1 MGGGQSKEEQLY
13 QAVQHANHTAV
24 KTLRRDGTSLEWTDK
39 DGRTPLILACTRS
52 ELFDMVITLLNLGA
66 SIKAFRPGSHGGFP
80 LHHAAKRGLDKT
92 VILLLSR
99 GADPLAVNDDG
110 QTPLDMARSRGH
122 VSVVRIIEVRV
133 NREQKKEKQCFGCDV
148 LVSHLKRYLQ
158 DRMCLFSGV
167 LREISGPGFLEALA
181 PQWVTRKVWAVVM
194 PSAQARRLPRY
205 ELVIYQSPKVSL
217 PRIIIA
223 LSKVQIEEPNF
234 SLADPVMILTDR
246 SSKTR
251 FKFLSEF
258 EGRKP
263 QLEKFHRACKG
274 IPYQQQSATSSPQ
287 ESVSPTRSRG
297 PPITIVGPAPPR
309 TVTAPPP
316 QQVVVCPPVRKVS
329 SPPHSKTEIPEDV
342 ALAMAINA
350 SIQSANAEG
359 LILSPTSSSV
369 VDECWP
375 SLSSPPKAAKRRGPL
390 SRNRWSLDSDNSNS
404 TSNSSCWG
412 SPEAGPS
419 RATSLPLQQSP
430 SPPPPPYEQRTRVES
445 FWQTRPVATKPPVR
459 NVPVKDPS
467 APAAP
472 PGCSNVPVEIFV
484 PSGPPPPPPPPVC
497 SHRQLTTQSEARQG
511 ASPSGFSLFGIK
523 KKAVNPEH
531 QKVVARAGTGGT
543 GDEKASGQCV
553 VCWDAPA
560 RGVCIPC
567 GHLAGC
573 MNCLMEIKEKT
584 WGCPVCR
591 TSIQQVVK
599 VFTV

>member
-122 VSVVRIIEVRV
+122 VSVVRIIE
-133 NREQKKEKQCFGCDV
+133 
-148 LVSHLKRYLQ
+148 

-274 IPYQQQSATSSPQ
+274 IPYQQ
-287 ESVSPTRSRG
+287 
-297 PPITIVGPAPPR
+297 
-309 TVTAPPP
+309 
-316 QQVVVCPPVRKVS
+316 VVVCPPVRKVS

-350 SIQSANAEG
+350 SIH
-359 LILSPTSSSV
+359 
-369 VDECWP
+369 
-375 SLSSPPKAAKRRGPL
+375 SPPKAAKRRGPL

-459 NVPVKDPS
+459 NVPVKDLS

-472 PGCSNVPVEIFV
+472 PG
-484 PSGPPPPPPPPVC
+484 
-497 SHRQLTTQSEARQG
+497 
-511 ASPSGFSLFGIK
+511 
-523 KKAVNPEH
+523 
-531 QKVVARAGTGGT
+531 AGTGGT